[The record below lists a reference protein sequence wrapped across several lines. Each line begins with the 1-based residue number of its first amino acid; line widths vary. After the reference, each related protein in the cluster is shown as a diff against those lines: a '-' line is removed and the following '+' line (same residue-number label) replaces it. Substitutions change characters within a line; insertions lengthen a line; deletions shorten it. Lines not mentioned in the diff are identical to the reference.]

1 MKITAFG
8 GRWRLTLNRNRTGNV
23 TNEVKKKGLRR
34 VIVLAT
40 AAVIAIGLVWVFYGA
55 MSDKE
60 GRIKVALAMAKAGEA
75 QNAIATYYAE
85 QRVLPLDNSA
95 LRLPNKESKPYFT
108 AFEQQADL
116 SFGILV
122 QSGALTLTFASG
134 QGPVS
139 GKTLVFVPRI
149 VQERLEWT
157 CNTGTVDAR
166 YRPAKC
172 RGQ

>member
-1 MKITAFG
+1 MIEDPPKS
-8 GRWRLTLNRNRTGNV
+8 GR
-23 TNEVKKKGLRR
+23 RR
-34 VIVLAT
+34 VIVLT
-40 AAVIAIGLVWVFYGA
+40 AAAVLAIGLVGVFYSG

-60 GRIKVALAMAKAGEA
+60 GRIKVALAMAKAREA
-75 QNAIATYYAE
+75 QSATAAYYAE
-85 QRVLPLDNSA
+85 RKALPPDSGA

-108 AFEQQADL
+108 AFEQKADL

-122 QSGALTLTFASG
+122 QSGTLTLTFAAG
-134 QGPVS
+134 QDPVS

-149 VQERLEWT
+149 AEGGLQWT

-166 YRPAKC
+166 YRPAQC

>member
-1 MKITAFG
+1 
-8 GRWRLTLNRNRTGNV
+8 
-23 TNEVKKKGLRR
+23 LRR
-34 VIVLAT
+34 VIVLTA
-40 AAVIAIGLVWVFYGA
+40 AAVIAIGLAWVFYGA

-75 QNAIATYYAE
+75 QNAIARYYAE
-85 QRVLPLDNSA
+85 KGVLPPDNSA
-95 LRLPNKESKPYFT
+95 LRLPNNEAKPYFT

-122 QSGALTLTFASG
+122 QRGTLTLTFASG
-134 QGPVS
+134 QNPVS

>member
-1 MKITAFG
+1 MIDI
-8 GRWRLTLNRNRTGNV
+8 
-23 TNEVKKKGLRR
+23 VKKGRR
-34 VIVLAT
+34 RRAIVLTT
-40 AAVIAIGLVWVFYGA
+40 AAVLAIGLVWAFYAG

-60 GRIKVALAMAKAGEA
+60 GRIKVVLAMVQAREA
-75 QNAIATYYAE
+75 QSAIAAYHAE
-85 QRVLPLDNSA
+85 RKVLPPDNNA

-122 QSGALTLTFASG
+122 QSGTLTLTFASE
-134 QGPVS
+134 QDPVS
-139 GKTLVFVPRI
+139 GKTLIFVPSI
-149 VQERLEWT
+149 VDGEFKWS

-166 YRPAKC
+166 YRPHQC

>member
-1 MKITAFG
+1 MNNEIKKIG
-8 GRWRLTLNRNRTGNV
+8 S
-23 TNEVKKKGLRR
+23 RR
-34 VIVLAT
+34 VIVLST
-40 AAVIAIGLVWVFYGA
+40 AAVLAIGLVWVFYGA

-60 GRIKVALAMAKAGEA
+60 GRIKVALAMVKAQEA
-75 QNAIATYYAE
+75 QSAIASYYAE
-85 QRVLPLDNSA
+85 QRALPPDNSA

-108 AFEQQADL
+108 AFEQQAEL

-122 QSGALTLTFASG
+122 QSGTLTLTFASE
-134 QGPVS
+134 QNPVS

-149 VQERLEWT
+149 DQGKLEWT

-166 YRPAKC
+166 YRPSKC